1 MKELPKYRTDV
12 VDALVDSMTDV
23 LNASK
28 FDDVTVF
35 ETLIVLTKITDDFID
50 ANGLNVADVAPLMF
64 EILERTENLRDTRS
78 AMRSMAREESSPAHE
93 NRAAE
98 EKPDDPA

>member
-35 ETLIVLTKITDDFID
+35 ETLIVLTV
-50 ANGLNVADVAPLMF
+50 L
-64 EILERTENLRDTRS
+64 
-78 AMRSMAREESSPAHE
+78 
-93 NRAAE
+93 AE
-98 EKPDDPA
+98 YP